1 MSDQTPIPSGH
12 KPILQALLIADHIYQ
27 DRKSGKMII
36 AGTFTGMFFISKEDA
51 ESPEAREAMQKMS
64 VTPGHRAGSPYAY
77 INLTEVHGTQDLKL
91 RYVNL
96 EDDSIVFQFDIKVQS
111 NSPLATHEI
120 HLPLPTLPQK
130 EGVFAL
136 ELLWQEVEP
145 LGSTR
150 ITVKNVKGE
159 GPQEQRPD
167 A

>member
-1 MSDQTPIPSGH
+1 MTDSTPNPAGR

-36 AGTFTGMFFISKEDA
+36 AGTFTGMYFISKEDA
-51 ESPEAREAMQKMS
+51 QTPEAQKAMEKMS
-64 VTPGHRAGSPYAY
+64 VTPGHRSGSPYAY

-91 RYVNL
+91 RYANL
-96 EDDSIVFQFDIKVQS
+96 EDDSTVFQFDIKVQS
-111 NSPLATHEI
+111 ASPLATHEI

-136 ELLWQEVEP
+136 ELLWHNEEP

-150 ITVKNVKGE
+150 ITVKTVKGE
-159 GPQEQRPD
+159 GKEE
-167 A
+167 